1 MSCYLRHLKDILSEA
16 GVEVTPANRKQ
27 VDRAIHEAMGVGY
40 KDCPTAWKRLKQEV
54 LGDEARRR
62 ELVRKVREAVG

>member
-16 GVEVTPANRKQ
+16 GVEVTPENRKQ

-40 KDCPTAWKRLKQEV
+40 KDCPTTWKRLKQQV
-54 LGDEARRR
+54 LGDEAKRRD
-62 ELVRKVREAVG
+62 LVRRVREAVG